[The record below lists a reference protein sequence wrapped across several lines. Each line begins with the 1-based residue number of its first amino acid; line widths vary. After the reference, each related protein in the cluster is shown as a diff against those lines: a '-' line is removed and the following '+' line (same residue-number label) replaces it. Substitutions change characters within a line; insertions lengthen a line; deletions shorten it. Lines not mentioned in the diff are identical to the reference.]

1 MFIKNWHFPCF
12 QNLIQIRMPVT
23 STHASL
29 QRINST
35 TTSSFSYKFV
45 SFTKIRHLESKLHI
59 TPKRDVD
66 KNSLFFFRF
75 FGFLAWKWGVE
86 VKYLCWSDGFV
97 VNWHV
102 KVTDL
107 RGWKEMPL
115 CWSDE
120 CVQVR
125 GTLKT
130 PSTKMRST

>member
-59 TPKRDVD
+59 TSKRDFD
-66 KNSLFFFRF
+66 KNALLFFRF
-75 FGFLAWKWGVE
+75 FGFFGVE
-86 VKYLCWSDGFV
+86 VRCGSEVFVLKDGFV